1 MSGPSSLA
9 SGPIH
14 QPFVFSEADHED
26 TNHQDNP
33 RRGRSRSASAPFS
46 RALAQ
51 QVECGSQVT
60 NIKAVTNPAGHV
72 IKTRYQFDQPNL
84 QPLLATTIASEG
96 GCLVAHL
103 SGQVRITD
111 NYVAFQVRVDGVPL
125 QGQLPLPL
133 YTTPVVFVA
142 IDSAT
147 VNQDEQFI
155 DPSKVVGTTSSPG
168 SQRYASGRSAGRRRQ
183 RTSIPQTVQRRRIS
197 CSHWNIAECL
207 CPHRSQMDP
216 LYAAASRLDRRSLN
230 RAHCTSAAILV
241 PPCGLAASGA
251 CPTHGREGQ
260 QGSPD
265 GVALRRLDHH
275 RLRLSEV

>member
-1 MSGPSSLA
+1 MKTRIIRTTLVA
-9 SGPIH
+9 AAL
-14 QPFVFSEADHED
+14 VL
-26 TNHQDNP
+26 
-33 RRGRSRSASAPFS
+33 ASAPFS

-155 DPSKVVGTTSSPG
+155 DPSKVVSYNFFTRIPKGTHRVEVLGAAG
-168 SQRYASGRSAGRRRQ
+168 SG
-183 RTSIPQTVQRRRIS
+183 I
-197 CSHWNIAECL
+197 
-207 CPHRSQMDP
+207 DP
-216 LYAAASRLDRRSLN
+216 AN
-230 RAHCTSAAILV
+230 RPTATHLV
-241 PPCGLAASGA
+241 L
-251 CPTHGREGQ
+251 TLEYR
-260 QGSPD
+260 
-265 GVALRRLDHH
+265 
-275 RLRLSEV
+275 